1 MIPTT
6 VHRGFFF
13 PLVSALAL
21 TGVSA
26 CNLTPA
32 SAPADGAATLAP
44 SAMPLVTGTAT
55 YRERMMPPTGSV
67 LKVVLQDTSR
77 ADAPAINLAEFSAS
91 LDEGSVPRAFS
102 LQPTTP
108 MDPRLTYTV
117 RATVLGPDA
126 ALLWTTDTVNRVPE
140 ATGGSV
146 DMGELVMV
154 KVTPYEAPASPL
166 GGGEWIIESVGS
178 QATAAPRQPTIAFG
192 EDGRVAGFGGCNQY
206 SGGYTQEGAKITFT
220 PIISTMMACAAGST
234 MQVESAIGAALRG
247 DATYAINGDGKLV
260 INSANGTE
268 IVAGRPAAIVLSGTS
283 WTVDGI
289 GSVAVVSGKEPS
301 ITFTEDGQINGTT
314 GCNRF
319 FGGYT
324 QEGSKLTFSGVGM
337 TKMACMGD
345 GLMQQESTFA
355 SILSG
360 AAAASVDGGG
370 KLTIMGAD
378 GVGFVAVPVLSADA
392 PAGDPALLQGAAWIV
407 EDLNRMGVID
417 NSRLTLSFGADG
429 RVSGST
435 NCNGFSGTYSVDAGK
450 LTLSPLAMTRR
461 ACLAPALSMQEARY
475 VGALSGELGWRFA
488 EDGALVLTGDE
499 DSRVLLRR

>member
-1 MIPTT
+1 MMQTA
-6 VHRGFFF
+6 VRRNVFF

-32 SAPADGAATLAP
+32 AAPADGAATLAP
-44 SAMPLVTGTAT
+44 SALPLVTGTAT
-55 YRERMMPPTGSV
+55 YRERMMPPQGSV

-91 LDEGSVPRAFS
+91 LDEGSVPKAFS

-126 ALLWTTDTVNRVPE
+126 ALLWTTDTVNPVPE
-140 ATGGSV
+140 ATGGTV

-166 GGGEWIIESVGS
+166 GGGEWIIESVGG
-178 QATAAPRQPTIAFG
+178 QATAGPRQPTIAFG
-192 EDGRVAGFGGCNQY
+192 DDGRVSGFGGCNGY
-206 SGGYTQEGAKITFT
+206 GGGYTQNGAKITFT
-220 PIISTMMACAAGST
+220 PIISTMMACTAGST

-268 IVAGRPAAIVLSGTS
+268 IVAGRPAAIALTGTS

-289 GSVAVVSGKEPS
+289 GGVAVVAGSEPS
-301 ITFTEDGQINGTT
+301 ITFTADGQINGTT

-319 FGGYT
+319 FGSYA
-324 QEGSKLTFSGVGM
+324 QEGSKLSFSGVGM

-360 AAAASVDGGG
+360 AAAASVDGAG
-370 KLTIMGAD
+370 KLTIMGES

-392 PAGDPALLQGAAWIV
+392 PAADTAVLQGAAWIV
-407 EDLNRMGVID
+407 EDINRGGVID
-417 NSRLTLSFGADG
+417 NSRLTLIFGADG

-435 NCNGFSGTYSVDAGK
+435 NCNGFSGTYSVDGSR

-461 ACLAPALSMQEARY
+461 ACLAQALSMQEAKY
-475 VGALSGELGWRFA
+475 TSALNGEMTWAITG
-488 EDGALVLTGDE
+488 DGALELTGDGG
-499 DSRVLLRR
+499 RRLLLRR

>member
-1 MIPTT
+1 MIQTT
-6 VHRGFFF
+6 VRRGFFL

-21 TGVSA
+21 TGLAA

-32 SAPADGAATLAP
+32 AGPADGAATLAP

-55 YRERMMPPTGSV
+55 YRERMMPPAGSV

-91 LDEGSVPRAFS
+91 LDEGGVPKTFS

-140 ATGGSV
+140 ATAGTV

-154 KVTPYEAPASPL
+154 KVTPYEVPASPL
-166 GGGEWIIESVGS
+166 GGGEWIIESVGGE
-178 QATAAPRQPTIAFG
+178 ATPGPRAPTIRFG
-192 EDGRVAGFGGCNQY
+192 EDGRVGGFGGCNNY
-206 SGGYTQEGAKITFT
+206 SGGYTQNGAKITFT

-268 IVAGRPAAIVLSGTS
+268 IVAGRPPAIALSGTS

-289 GSVAVVSGKEPS
+289 GGVAVVAGSEPS
-301 ITFTEDGQINGTT
+301 ITFTSDGQINGTT

-319 FGGYT
+319 FGGYA
-324 QEGSKLTFSGVGM
+324 QEGGKLTFSGVGM

-345 GLMQQESTFA
+345 GIMQQEMAFA
-355 SILSG
+355 DILSG
-360 AAAASVDGGG
+360 AAAASVDGAG
-370 KLTIMGAD
+370 KLTIMGEK
-378 GVGFVAVPVLSADA
+378 GVGFVAVPVLAEDA
-392 PAGDPALLQGAAWIV
+392 PVADPAVLQGAAWIV
-407 EDLNRMGVID
+407 EDINRGGVID
-417 NSRLTLSFGADG
+417 NSRLTLIFGADG

-435 NCNGFSGTYSVDAGK
+435 NCNGFSGTYSVDGRK

-461 ACLAPALSMQEARY
+461 ACLAPALSMQEAKY
-475 VGALSGELGWRFA
+475 TGALNGELSWAITG
-488 EDGALVLTGDE
+488 DGALELTGDVGR
-499 DSRVLLRR
+499 RVLLRR